1 MGRRKKNEIEAELA
15 QKPDVLICPVCGK
28 EFVLAAENSDFMF
41 ENGRRP
47 CSWKCFLKRMNENYE
62 KKIQKSS
69 KKP

>member
-1 MGRRKKNEIEAELA
+1 MGRRKKSETDNEGALKSDA
-15 QKPDVLICPVCGK
+15 LVCPVCGK